1 MPNPLVYVGKHAIQ
15 EGKLEVARD
24 ASRELAAHLEANHPT
39 EAHFEIA
46 IDNARHE
53 MTVLQVHP
61 DEDSLRLHIQIG
73 GDRIKSAYEFLESTT
88 SIEIHGNPSDELR
101 SLLGTMSMGAPVII
115 HTPDAGFTRLQTT
128 SA

>member
-1 MPNPLVYVGKHAIQ
+1 VPGPLVYIGKHAIQ

-24 ASRELAAHLEANHPT
+24 ASRDLAEHLAANHPR

-46 IDNARHE
+46 IDDSRRE

-61 DEDSLRLHIQIG
+61 DEESLKLHIEVG
-73 GDRIKSAYEFLESTT
+73 GDRIKAAYEFLEGTT
-88 SIEIHGNPSDELR
+88 SIEIHGNPTDELR
-101 SLLGTMSMGAPVII
+101 EMLNTMSAGAPVRI
-115 HTPDAGFTRLQTT
+115 HSPDAGFSRLAQE